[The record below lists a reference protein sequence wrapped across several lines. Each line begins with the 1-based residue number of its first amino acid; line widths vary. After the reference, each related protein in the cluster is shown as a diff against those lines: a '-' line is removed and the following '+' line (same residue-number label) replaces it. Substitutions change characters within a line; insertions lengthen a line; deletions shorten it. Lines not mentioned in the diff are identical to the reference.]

1 MPIDF
6 PIARTGRE
14 YFIGVC
20 LFARN
25 SPREARG
32 MRRIE
37 STSIKVMTLCSTEFR
52 CTITIAQGGTSLS
65 LLYIRDSLGPCSHL
79 VENLK
84 YFSIYHFNLSVFKY
98 KFHTNVLNGVQLK
111 P

>member
-6 PIARTGRE
+6 HIVRTGRE

-37 STSIKVMTLCSTEFR
+37 STSIKVMTLCFTEFR

-65 LLYIRDSLGPCSHL
+65 LLYIKGQFGTMQPFGRELEIFQHLSL
-79 VENLK
+79 
-84 YFSIYHFNLSVFKY
+84 
-98 KFHTNVLNGVQLK
+98 
-111 P
+111 